1 MIPLGPLWT
10 QCPINERPILLGI
23 FRTSLLTRMFIL
35 QHPSQHAMIPIN
47 EEHHHHHQMDLD
59 HPALNT
65 GGHPGQ
71 PAVHTPGDHYNPGHP
86 GQPHTP
92 GGDHYTP
99 SGHPNQPHQQ
109 HAPGDHY
116 NSGGGHPCKPVT
128 LHTPVP
134 GDHYAGHPDIPDM
147 CCPKHGGKNEH
158 EVGVGTKELSPD
170 NTTSIPNNPSDVQ
183 SPSGGGGGGG
193 QPQTT
198 LTPNLNPAGNP
209 ATNGTGKGGT
219 GSNNKK
225 QDPKE
230 IMKKRRERAICI
242 DRVSRVLFPS
252 TFILLNIIYW
262 LIFSEILD
270 AIMYSVGGDEDKGH
284 K

>member
-1 MIPLGPLWT
+1 
-10 QCPINERPILLGI
+10 
-23 FRTSLLTRMFIL
+23 MFIL

-47 EEHHHHHQMDLD
+47 EEHQMDLD

-65 GGHPGQ
+65 GHPGQ
-71 PAVHTPGDHYNPGHP
+71 PAVHPGHP
-86 GQPHTP
+86 GQPHSP
-92 GGDHYTP
+92 GDHYIP
-99 SGHPNQPHQQ
+99 GHPSQPQ

-116 NSGGGHPCKPVT
+116 NSGGHPCKPVT
-128 LHTPVP
+128 LLTP
-134 GDHYAGHPDIPDM
+134 GDPYAGHPDIPDM
-147 CCPKHGGKNEH
+147 CCPKHGKNEH
-158 EVGVGTKELSPD
+158 DVGVGTKESPD
-170 NTTSIPNNPSDVQ
+170 NTTSIPNPGDAQ
-183 SPSGGGGGGG
+183 SPSGG

-198 LTPNLNPAGNP
+198 MAPNLNPAGNP
-209 ATNGTGKGGT
+209 ANNGTGK